1 MSQLA
6 NPLAILRTLLVTLLA
21 SCAAVASGAADQV
34 VTLPY
39 QQPDK
44 DGNTWI
50 VHYYGYLQQQG
61 NMPVYSSTGV
71 LTINGNS
78 TSGRMQRTAKIDGK
92 TGELVIENLPVGQ
105 TTVTR
110 RFWFNK
116 EDGYVRMIDLIRNTA
131 GRDQQ
136 LNIVLNAN
144 ANYGVQNGATVA
156 DPKKKGQNFA
166 FVAHVACAFHFFHG
180 WSHADAL
187 RETARQTGEVTG
199 TYTGAGLYLNY
210 LFALAWSA
218 DVAWWWVA
226 GLDRYDLLTRW
237 VTVPLHSFLAFM
249 AFNGTVVFEAGA
261 TRWVAAGVTGVLLV
275 LLARRY
281 GRGSR
286 RLGQPA

>member
-1 MSQLA
+1 M
-6 NPLAILRTLLVTLLA
+6 PLPR
-21 SCAAVASGAADQV
+21 AAA
-34 VTLPY
+34 
-39 QQPDK
+39 
-44 DGNTWI
+44 
-50 VHYYGYLQQQG
+50 
-61 NMPVYSSTGV
+61 
-71 LTINGNS
+71 TIPAVS
-78 TSGRMQRTAKIDGK
+78 
-92 TGELVIENLPVGQ
+92 TGELL
-105 TTVTR
+105 TRWTVRLALVLYAMALILRLAQPR
-110 RFWFNK
+110 RRRAARW
-116 EDGYVRMIDLIRNTA
+116 LWTA
-131 GRDQQ
+131 GCG
-136 LNIVLNAN
+136 LFL
-144 ANYGVQNGATVA
+144 
-156 DPKKKGQNFA
+156 
-166 FVAHVACAFHFFHG
+166 AHVACAFHFFHG